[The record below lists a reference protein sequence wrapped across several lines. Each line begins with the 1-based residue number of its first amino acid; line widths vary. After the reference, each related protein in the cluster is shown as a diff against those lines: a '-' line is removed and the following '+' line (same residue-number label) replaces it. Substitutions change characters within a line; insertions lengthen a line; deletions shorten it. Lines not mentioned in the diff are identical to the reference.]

1 MMANLC
7 SLHLIAILTVVS
19 RATPLYY
26 SDVQSPAG
34 GSGHNTDLSQV
45 TALQYCIIDN
55 CTIMRIDIGQ
65 QLDIIYTTEN
75 LLIVTP
81 KDGRTS
87 MVIAKLVDELPCLRY
102 PSTTAHGQAII
113 QLVMCSLI
121 TAVSAY
127 ILIVQLL
134 FKKFHTLFGKLL
146 IFYNLSLICTN
157 GGIAAITLTH
167 HYITVDSQIICYA
180 IMLTCRLT
188 FTSSEIFATDL
199 LSFLAYLMYRCYHLK
214 SEISK
219 KTSQFLLRCYTAYA
233 VFSLTL
239 LFFVTIAYDWK
250 TGNGKYTILANGHCN
265 HIDYST
271 YYTLFFSNFII
282 GINKFLQIIMFSAYL
297 VYYYKFNL
305 NVCPAQ
311 VSLQYNRDL
320 VKIAIAMG
328 ASVGLAYFIFTISVI
343 LGDSYIAFVSG
354 SILLL
359 IQQIVIMTS
368 YISTKKMFGLCKK
381 YFSID

>member
-1 MMANLC
+1 MMAYFC
-7 SLHLIAILTVVS
+7 SLLLIAILAVAS
-19 RATPLYY
+19 GATPLYC

-34 GSGHNTDLSQV
+34 GSGHNTELSQV
-45 TALQYCIIDN
+45 TTLQYCIIDN
-55 CTIMRIDIGQ
+55 CTIMRIDTGQ
-65 QLDIIYTTEN
+65 QLDIIYTTES

-81 KDGRTS
+81 KDGHTF

-102 PSTTAHGQAII
+102 PNTMAHGQVII
-113 QLVMCSLI
+113 QLIMCSLI
-121 TAVSAY
+121 TTVSAY

-134 FKKFHTLFGKLL
+134 LKKFHTLFGKLL
-146 IFYNLSLICTN
+146 IFYNLGLICAS
-157 GGIAAITLTH
+157 GGIAAIILTH
-167 HYITVDSQIICYA
+167 HYITVNSQTICYA

-188 FTSSEIFATDL
+188 FTSSEIFATNL

-233 VFSLTL
+233 VFALVL
-239 LFFVTIAYDWK
+239 LFFVTIAYDWR

-271 YYTLFFSNFII
+271 YDTLFFSNFII

-320 VKIAIAMG
+320 IKIAIAMG
-328 ASVGLAYFIFTISVI
+328 ASVGLGYFFVTVLVLLEYSDLVFIS
-343 LGDSYIAFVSG
+343 S

-368 YISTKKMFGLCKK
+368 YISTKKIFGLCKE
-381 YFSID
+381 YFSRD

>member
-1 MMANLC
+1 MAYFC
-7 SLHLIAILTVVS
+7 SLLLIAILTVAS
-19 RATPLYY
+19 GASPFYC
-26 SDVQSPAG
+26 SDGQSPAG

-55 CTIMRIDIGQ
+55 CTIMRIDTGQ
-65 QLDIIYTTEN
+65 QLDIIYTTES

-81 KDGRTS
+81 KDVHTS
-87 MVIAKLVDELPCLRY
+87 MVIAKLVDELLCLRY
-102 PSTTAHGQAII
+102 PNTMAHGKVIFP
-113 QLVMCSLI
+113 LVISSLI

-146 IFYNLSLICTN
+146 IFYNLGLICAN
-157 GGIAAITLTH
+157 GGVAAIILTH
-167 HYITVDSQIICYA
+167 HYITVDSQTICYA
-180 IMLTCRLT
+180 IMLTYRLT

-199 LSFLAYLMYRCYHLK
+199 LSFLAYIMYRCYHLK

-233 VFSLTL
+233 VFALTL
-239 LFFVTIAYDWK
+239 LFFVTIAYDWS

-265 HIDYST
+265 NIDYST
-271 YYTLFFSNFII
+271 YNTLYFSNSII

-305 NVCPAQ
+305 NVRAAQ
-311 VSLQYNRDL
+311 VSLQYDRHL
-320 VKIAIAMG
+320 IKIAIAMG
-328 ASVGLAYFIFTISVI
+328 ASIGLSYFIFTISVI
-343 LGDSYIAFVSG
+343 LGVTRIALMTG

-368 YISTKKMFGLCKK
+368 YISTKKIFGLCKE
-381 YFSID
+381 YFSRD